1 MKDFLLRVAA
11 GLAGTLL
18 LYRAQGLVGLALSAA
33 LWGPLMAKPIMEGF
47 SESARRIR
55 HSTQNRVGWD
65 LYGVGI
71 YEIRVQQVDGRPW
84 IPAGDLLAALDVAT
98 NVLKH
103 FDALEYDRIPDRV
116 EWGLSEAG
124 IRKLVKMTD
133 TDHARRLALQL
144 EREVFAPLRKRRESS
159 APPVART
166 E

>member
-33 LWGPLMAKPIMEGF
+33 LWGPLMAKPIMEGV

-55 HSTQNRVGWD
+55 HSAQNRVGWD
-65 LYGVGI
+65 LYGVGM

-84 IPAGDLLAALDVAT
+84 IPARDLLAALDADT
-98 NVLKH
+98 SAIEH
-103 FDALEYDRIPDRV
+103 FDALEYDRIPDRI

-124 IRKLVKMTD
+124 TRKLIQIID
-133 TDHARRLALQL
+133 TDHARRLGLQL
-144 EREVFAPLRKRRESS
+144 EREIFAPLQKRRESS
-159 APPVART
+159 TLPAART
-166 E
+166 D

>member
-18 LYRAQGLVGLALSAA
+18 LYRTQGLVGLALSAA

-55 HSTQNRVGWD
+55 HSAQNRVGWD
-65 LYGVGI
+65 LYGVGM

-84 IPAGDLLAALDVAT
+84 IPARDLLAALDADT
-98 NVLKH
+98 SGLAH

-124 IRKLVKMTD
+124 ARKLVEMID
-133 TDHARRLALQL
+133 TDQARRLALQL

-159 APPVART
+159 SPPVAVTR
-166 E
+166 